1 MKWLTDWIKTTTA
14 GRLSDLGILGMN
26 SRNILYIGR
35 YNSRQLFPLV
45 DDKLQ
50 TKKLALENSVN
61 VPELIGV
68 IDSQHDVKKIALLTR
83 NYNGFCIKPAKGSGG
98 KGILVISKSENG
110 VYVRSNGQEISL
122 KDLHRH
128 ISNILAGLFSLGGS
142 PDVVVIE
149 SLIMV
154 DDAFLKFSH
163 EGVPDLRVIVFC
175 GFPVM
180 AMMRL
185 SCAESNGKANLHQ
198 GAVGVG
204 IDISSGRA
212 VRAVQHGVSVTHHP
226 DTGQNL
232 VELEVPQWTEM
243 LKLACACYD
252 MTGLGYIGVDLV
264 LDRNRGPLLL
274 ELNARP
280 GLAIQVANNAGLL
293 PRLLRIQELKKPE
306 RFTIE
311 QRLNFSAKHFAVPS
325 ALEKA
330 LPATSDARTAVQ
342 S

>member
-1 MKWLTDWIKTTTA
+1 
-14 GRLSDLGILGMN
+14 MN
-26 SRNILYIGR
+26 RRNISFINR
-35 YNSRQLFPLV
+35 YNQRSLFPLV
-45 DDKLQ
+45 DDKLK
-50 TKKLALENSVN
+50 TKRLALDHGVK
-61 VPELIGV
+61 VPRLIGV
-68 IDSQHDVKKIALLTR
+68 IDNQHDTR
-83 NYNGFCIKPAKGSGG
+83 KVASFVAGYDGFCIKPAKGSGG
-98 KGILVISKSENG
+98 KGILVITRSQG
-110 VYVRSNGQEISL
+110 DVYIRSNGQEIRL
-122 KDLHRH
+122 KDIHRH

-142 PDVVVIE
+142 TDVAVIE
-149 SLIMV
+149 TLIQV
-154 DDAFLKFSH
+154 DDAFLKYSF

-232 VELEVPQWTEM
+232 VELEVPQWAEM

-311 QRLNFSAKHFAVPS
+311 QRLNFSTKHFAVPS
-325 ALEKA
+325 TLEKI
-330 LPATSDARTAVQ
+330 PPVTSDARTAAPAPVCWGWR
-342 S
+342 SGVFP

>member
-1 MKWLTDWIKTTTA
+1 MNWFSEWKKSTVA
-14 GRLSDLGILGMN
+14 GRLNEKGILGMN

-35 YNSRQLFPLV
+35 YNPRQLFPLV

-50 TKKLALENSVN
+50 TKTLALENSVN

-68 IDSQHDVKKIALLTR
+68 IDSQHEVKKIAELTR

-98 KGILVISKSENG
+98 KGILVITRSQG
-110 VYVRSNGQEISL
+110 DVYIRSNGQEIRL
-122 KDLHRH
+122 KDIHRH

-142 PDVVVIE
+142 TDVAVIE
-149 SLIMV
+149 TLIQV
-154 DDAFLKFSH
+154 DDAFLKYSF

-185 SCAESNGKANLHQ
+185 SCAESSGKANLHQ

-204 IDISSGRA
+204 IDIATGRA
-212 VRAVQHGVSVTHHP
+212 VRAVQHGKTVVQHP
-226 DTGQNL
+226 DTKQDL
-232 VELEVPQWTEM
+232 VELEVPQWHDM

-264 LDRNRGPLLL
+264 LDKHRGPLLL

-293 PRLLRIQELKKPE
+293 PRLLKVQELKKPE

-311 QRLNFSAKHFAVPS
+311 QRLNFSIKHFAEPS
-325 ALEKA
+325 VAQKA
-330 LPATSDARTAVQ
+330 VASESA
-342 S
+342 